1 MILIQRVTLICFQSL
16 SSDLKA
22 EESEEIVQVKKDSKK
37 SFLERMRSRKG
48 SVKKDK
54 KRTKRASMPQETYDD
69 VANGGVRGFSSEEM
83 YNFPPP
89 PRPIYSKPT
98 SNEPVEFLD
107 RDATEDE
114 TRMRNKDSMSQELIE
129 CEHYQI
135 PRANSCRVSQI
146 ILEEELYDDVAII
159 ADFTSR
165 HRDPPKKLLSVGLDK
180 RMWGRFGSGKR
191 TKSSVSIDSAKS
203 SSDNDDVDH
212 SGDSPV
218 KLNTL
223 QKLISKM
230 ESSLGKSSKNSLS
243 VSSA

>member
-1 MILIQRVTLICFQSL
+1 MQFFQSL
-16 SSDLKA
+16 SNDLKRV
-22 EESEEIVQVKKDSKK
+22 ESEEIVEVKKDSKK

-54 KRTKRASMPQETYDD
+54 KRTTKRSSMPQESLTYDD
-69 VANGGVRGFSSEEM
+69 VANGAGGLPSEEM

-98 SNEPVEFLD
+98 SNELVVVAEQFNSE
-107 RDATEDE
+107 TEDDAK
-114 TRMRNKDSMSQELIE
+114 MRNRESMSQELIE

-135 PRANSCRVSQI
+135 PKSNSCRVSQI

-165 HRDPPKKLLSVGLDK
+165 HREPTKKLLSVGLDK

-203 SSDNDDVDH
+203 SSDNDDIDH
-212 SGDSPV
+212 QHSSHDSHI